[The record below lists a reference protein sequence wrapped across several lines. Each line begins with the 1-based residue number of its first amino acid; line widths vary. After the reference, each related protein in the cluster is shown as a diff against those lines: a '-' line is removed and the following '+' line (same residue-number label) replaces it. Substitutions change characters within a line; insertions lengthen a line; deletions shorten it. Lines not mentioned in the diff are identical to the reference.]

1 MRSSFGQ
8 FGGLNSLFGNQA
20 FQNGFGQNNQPR
32 IPTRLSVKFDYQ
44 VIPTPAI
51 TQNITERITL
61 LKRFPNVEVT
71 IADRVATVTGSVE
84 TESDSQLVDRFV
96 GLEPGVSSVENQL
109 EVLQTSV
116 EP

>member
-8 FGGLNSLFGNQA
+8 FGGLNSMFGNQA
-20 FQNGFGQNNQPR
+20 FQNGLGQNSQPR
-32 IPTRLSVKFDYQ
+32 LPTRLSVKFDHP
-44 VIPTPAI
+44 VIPAPAI
-51 TQNITERITL
+51 TTNITERITL
-61 LKRFPNVEVT
+61 LKRFPNVKVT

-84 TESDSQLVDRFV
+84 TESDSLLVDRFV

-109 EVLQTSV
+109 EVQQPSV